1 MTQDVSR
8 PHSAEDWRILRA
20 LSLYRLLLITLL
32 LVVYES
38 GYGKD
43 LFEPQLHTGFHRT
56 LVAYALVALGLLMLV
71 VYRTPRGGIQVHLNF
86 AADLL
91 GIGVLVYCAGGVSS
105 GLGIL
110 LITSAVSCALLLTPR
125 LALVQ
130 AAGGTLGMFVE
141 EIIRQSG
148 SGFSASEFTATGLL
162 GLMFFATSSAAS
174 AVAQRARKS
183 EELAER
189 VGSEFADLSRLNE
202 SIIESMHTGVV
213 VVDAARIV
221 RTINDAGNRLLGVRT
236 PLGHSLDKLSPRLNQ
251 ALNEWV
257 RGGPAANQPF
267 AATPGAP
274 EVVPRFSRLG
284 WTQNPPILILL
295 DDAASLR
302 EHAQQMKLAS
312 LGRLSASI
320 AHEIRNPL
328 AAITHAGQL
337 LAETPDLQGEN
348 QRLLAMIQ
356 RHSARIEKIVRDVLD
371 LSKREAASRTLIPL
385 REWLLRTAALY
396 QEGFPN
402 ARRPI
407 ELIEL
412 PAECAVS
419 FDPNH
424 LQQVLFN
431 LWDNSFEHAAGVSP
445 LVLMHAARDETNGQ
459 LYLESADNGPG
470 IPSELLERVFEPFF
484 TTSAQGTGL
493 GLYLSR
499 ELCEYNQARLTYL
512 PQARGACFRIY
523 FSQTSFD
530 A

>member
-1 MTQDVSR
+1 MSASARR
-8 PHSAEDWRILRA
+8 PHTAEDWRILRA

-38 GYGKD
+38 GYGD
-43 LFEPQLHTGFHRT
+43 QLFTPQLHEGFHRT
-56 LVAYALVALGLLMLV
+56 LIAYALVALLLLLQV
-71 VYRTPRGGIQVHLNF
+71 AYRTPRGSIQVHLHF
-86 AADLL
+86 TLDLA
-91 GIGVLVYCAGGVSS
+91 GIGVLVYCSGGVPN

-110 LITSAVSCALLLTPR
+110 MITSAVSCALLLTPR

-130 AAGGTLGMFVE
+130 AAGATLVMFGE

-174 AVAQRARKS
+174 AVAQRARQS

-189 VGSEFADLSRLNE
+189 VGTEFADLSRLNE

-213 VVDAARIV
+213 VVDAERNI
-221 RTINDAGNRLLGVRT
+221 RTINDAGSRLLGLRT
-236 PLGHSLDKLSPRLNQ
+236 ALHQPLDRCAPRLNQ
-251 ALNEWV
+251 ALNAWI
-257 RGGPAANQPF
+257 RGGIPSGQTF
-267 AATPGAP
+267 SATPGAP
-274 EVVPRFSRLG
+274 EIVPRFSRLG
-284 WTQNPPILILL
+284 WTENPPILILL

-337 LAETPDLQGEN
+337 IAEAPEMQGEN

-356 RHSARIEKIVRDVLD
+356 RHAARIEKIVKDVLN
-371 LSKREAASRTLIPL
+371 LSKREAAEREVIPL
-385 REWLLRTAALY
+385 KDWLIRTSALY
-396 QEGFPN
+396 QEGYANHP
-402 ARRPI
+402 RPI
-407 ELIEL
+407 ELLDIADSL
-412 PAECAVS
+412 RIAC
-419 FDPNH
+419 DPNH

-431 LWDNSFEHAAGVSP
+431 LWDNSFEHGGSM
-445 LVLMHAARDETNGQ
+445 VLMHADRDENSGQ
-459 LYLESADNGPG
+459 LYLENADNGPG
-470 IPSELLERVFEPFF
+470 IRPELLDRIFEPFF

-499 ELCEYNQARLTYL
+499 ELCEYNQARLVHL
-512 PQARGACFRIY
+512 PQAKGTCFRIY
-523 FSQTSFD
+523 FSQDGFE